1 MNLEITDPTAQ
12 PAARSALDRFAAR
25 FLNEERD
32 IVFVRLA
39 ALQTL
44 LVLPLA
50 AALYALPRPSW
61 LLAIPYWLLVFA
73 IFLGPYILM
82 LHNVSHRKLFQSRY
96 DWMNGYIPNVLGP
109 FFGESPGT
117 YFAHHVGMHHPEN
130 NLEDDLSS
138 TMEYQ
143 RDSFIDF
150 MRYFLRFFFFG
161 LIELSF
167 YFYQHKRYQLM
178 RKALFGELGYLVVV
192 IALACWNLRAT
203 LIVFLVPFVLA
214 RFLMMAGN
222 WGQHA
227 FIDLADPGNCYRNSI
242 TCINVGYNKKCFND
256 GYHIGHHLKATRH
269 WTDLPV
275 EFRENL
281 DRYAAE
287 GALVFRGVDFFA
299 VWFLLMLKR
308 YDWLARRL
316 VALEQ
321 TPRTEAELIAHLRE
335 RTRSLASWRRAT
347 QRAGSPVV

>member
-12 PAARSALDRFAAR
+12 PSARSAFDRFAAG

-44 LVLPLA
+44 LVLPLD
-50 AALYALPRPSW
+50 AALYALPHPSW

-82 LHNVSHRKLFQSRY
+82 LHNTSHRKLFHSRY

-150 MRYFLRFFFFG
+150 MRYFLRFFLFG
-161 LIELSF
+161 LVELSY
-167 YFYQHKRYQLM
+167 YFYQRKRYQLM
-178 RKALFGELGYLVVV
+178 RKALFGELGYLAVV

-203 LIVFLVPFVLA
+203 AMVFIVPFVLA

-269 WTDLPV
+269 WTEMPV

-281 DRYAAE
+281 ARYAAE

-299 VWFLLMLKR
+299 VWILLMLKR

-316 VALEQ
+316 VVLDDTA
-321 TPRTEAELIAHLRE
+321 RTEAQLIAHLRE
-335 RTRSLASWRRAT
+335 RTRSLASWRQAT
-347 QRAGSPVV
+347 QRTGSPVV